1 MIRLLR
7 WFIRNFSTLLLS
19 FILAVVVWVSA
30 VVNVDPNID
39 CQINRQI
46 PIELM
51 GEDPGMR
58 IMNEYTRNVTLT
70 LITPQSVCNQLNAD
84 SETVHAWVDLSGLP
98 DGEFT
103 LPVKVDIGPSLTKI
117 TSQVPEEITIRRE
130 KLITRTMQVNITIT
144 GTPPLG
150 YQTDPAELTPS
161 EIVVSGP
168 ESLVMRVASLNS
180 QMDIAGAT
188 ETVIRSV
195 PVTAVD
201 ENERVV
207 SGITLNPNTITASA
221 PIKLLGGY
229 RNVIVKV
236 VTTGIVASGYRL
248 TNYLVSPSS
257 VIVFSSDPKLVDQ
270 LPGYVE
276 TEPLDLSGAD
286 DDFET
291 LLELDLPDGIEAAT
305 DSKVLVQVSIAAIET
320 SLTISLPIEI
330 TGLLPGLEAKIAPG
344 TVDVILSGPVPVL
357 NDLQPSDIRVIVNLE
372 NYQEG
377 THQVI
382 PIVDFLPVD
391 VQKVSIL
398 PATVEVTITVEPT
411 ATPTSFFLQQS
422 VGTLTPTL
430 TPTQTVTPSP

>member
-1 MIRLLR
+1 MVPLR
-7 WFIRNFSTLLLS
+7 WIIRNFSTLLLA

-30 VVNVDPNID
+30 VINVDPNIE

-46 PIELM
+46 PIELI

-58 IMNEYTRNVTLT
+58 IMDNYPETVNLVLT
-70 LITPQSVCNQLNAD
+70 TPQSVCNQLNTD
-84 SETVHAWVDLSGLP
+84 PTTSRAWVDLSGLP

-103 LPVKVDIGPSLTKI
+103 LPVHVEIGPNLVKI
-117 TSQVPEEITIRRE
+117 ISQTPEEITIRRE
-130 KLITRTMQVNITIT
+130 NLISRAMPVDITVN

-150 YQTDPAELTPS
+150 YQTDPVVLEPAEV
-161 EIVVSGP
+161 VVSGP
-168 ESLVMRVASLNS
+168 ESLVMRVQSLRG
-180 QMDIAGAT
+180 QMDISGAT
-188 ETVIRSV
+188 ETVTRSLAIS
-195 PVTAVD
+195 AVD

-207 SGITLNPNTITASA
+207 TGISLNPNSITVSA
-221 PIKLLGGY
+221 PIRLLGGY

-257 VIVFSSDPKLVDQ
+257 VIVFSSDPRLVDQ
-270 LPGYVE
+270 LPGYVQ
-276 TEPLDLSGAD
+276 TEPLNLSGAD

-291 LLELDLPDGIEAAT
+291 LLELDLPTDIVAAT

-330 TGLLPGLEAKIAPG
+330 TGLTPGLDAKIAPG

-357 NDLQPSDIRVIVNLE
+357 NNLQPSDIRVIVNLE

-377 THQVI
+377 THQLI
-382 PIVDFLPVD
+382 PIVDFLPAEVK
-391 VQKVSIL
+391 KVSIL
-398 PATVEVTITVEPT
+398 PATVEVTITKLPT
-411 ATPTSFFLQQS
+411 ATPTSALLQLQQT
-422 VGTLTPTL
+422 TLTPTV
-430 TPTQTVTPSP
+430 TQTPNATQIP